1 MVLPSSALEEF
12 GTFRLPLR
20 TQAVCLAIL
29 LATSQTSTTEVEMTM
44 LKQRSGADTD
54 AAKDRKAVIV
64 RGGAGYRAEQ
74 GSDYLPGISSETVG
88 AAALWLGIATIPPGQ
103 RTKAHVHERHET
115 AFYMLSGDELEMWS
129 GDELQHR
136 DVVHPGDYLY
146 IPANVLHVAVNRG
159 GKPAVFIGS
168 RNEPTAQESVVL
180 YPEMDDRVP

>member
-1 MVLPSSALEEF
+1 
-12 GTFRLPLR
+12 
-20 TQAVCLAIL
+20 
-29 LATSQTSTTEVEMTM
+29 MTIS
-44 LKQRSGADTD
+44 KQRTGAVTD
-54 AAKDRKAVIV
+54 MAAVRKAVV
-64 RGGAGYRAEQ
+64 VKGGAAYRAEQ

-88 AAALWLGIATIPPGQ
+88 ATALWLGIATIPPGQ

-136 DVVHPGDYLY
+136 DVVRSGDYLY

-159 GKPAVFIGS
+159 SKPAVFIGA